1 MRATLVTPPD
11 TAACKLIAG
20 PFCLGR
26 VTNDMADKES
36 RCYGRCGTFK
46 SKAAAA
52 VQRGIHKISTGDLS
66 LLKAR
71 LKYPQD
77 DITGAPILDCTS
89 STQWLQSL
97 SLRQSPRPYYRRS
110 LQTTCHSTKLMTMS
124 TGMSATPNKPQHI
137 MYRAWGSKESRTEG
151 LRPVP
156 RR

>member
-20 PFCLGR
+20 PFCLGS

-36 RCYGRCGTFK
+36 RCYGRWGTFK

-52 VQRGIHKISTGDLS
+52 AQRGNHKNSTEDLS
-66 LLKAR
+66 FSKAR
-71 LKYPQD
+71 LKYPED
-77 DITGAPILDCTS
+77 DITGAPILDCAL
-89 STQWLQSL
+89 STKWLQSL
-97 SLRQSPRPYYRRS
+97 SLRQSPHLCYKRG
-110 LQTTCHSTKLMTMS
+110 LQTTCHSTKLMTTS
-124 TGMSATPNKPQHI
+124 TGMSATPNRPQHS
-137 MYRAWGSKESRTEG
+137 MYRAWGSKESRIEG